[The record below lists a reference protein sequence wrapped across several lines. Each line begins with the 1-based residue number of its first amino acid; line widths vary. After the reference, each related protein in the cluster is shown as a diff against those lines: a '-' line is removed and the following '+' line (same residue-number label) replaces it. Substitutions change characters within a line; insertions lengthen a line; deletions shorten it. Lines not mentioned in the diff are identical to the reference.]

1 MHRLIWRPVVN
12 LLYQMV
18 NPSEKVAGI
27 CLTMLL
33 GVDGFTVPTVKAIF
47 SRWQVDFVH
56 PVELE

>member
-1 MHRLIWRPVVN
+1 
-12 LLYQMV
+12 
-18 NPSEKVAGI
+18 VAGI

-47 SRWQVDFVH
+47 SHWRVDSVH